1 MPAERPSSSARIAVV
16 LPFALSPDHSVGVKV
31 RRTVRVWNDLG
42 AVGRV
47 FVMGD
52 PESWDPAVVSVSPLR
67 FRGEFWRQLSVRG
80 LMAAVHDW
88 SPDVIYTRFSHYA
101 PYFHDQLRT
110 VPTCMEVNT
119 DVVHELPLWSRSAA
133 VHHRFFGDRADRY
146 VSGYVYLTA
155 ELGRRDPIRGSRPS
169 CVIANGI
176 DLDESPS
183 TPAPANVRP
192 RVLFVAGTASP
203 WQGADK
209 VLRLAQLR
217 PDLDIDLVGPA
228 VDGPQPPSNL
238 RLRGLLTTSAV
249 REIAAEADVA
259 LGTLA
264 LHRKGM
270 DEACP
275 LKLRE
280 YLALGVPSVVAHA
293 DPDIDHL
300 DVPWL
305 LRIPNS
311 ADNVDQFADAI
322 GTFAHEMRGVRV
334 PREQVAHLD
343 LHQKEPV
350 RLSFLEELRRTSHDG
365 RS

>member
-1 MPAERPSSSARIAVV
+1 VPAERPSSSARIALV
-16 LPFALSPDHSVGVKV
+16 LPFALSPDDSVGVKV

-52 PESWDPAVVSVSPLR
+52 PGSWDPATVSVSPLR
-67 FRGEFWRQLSVRG
+67 RGELWRQISVRR
-80 LMAAVHDW
+80 LTATVRDW
-88 SPDVIYTRFSHYA
+88 GADVVYTRFSHYA
-101 PYFHDQLRT
+101 PYFHEQLRF

-119 DVVHELPLWSRSAA
+119 DVVRELPLWSRRAA
-133 VHHRFFGDRADRY
+133 MHHRIFGDRADSN
-146 VSGYVYLTA
+146 VDGYVFLTA
-155 ELGRRDPIRGSRPS
+155 ELKRRDRRAGSRPA
-169 CVIANGI
+169 CVIANGV
-176 DLDESPS
+176 DLDSLPS
-183 TPAPANVRP
+183 APAPANTRP

-203 WQGADK
+203 WQGEDK
-209 VLRLAQLR
+209 VYRLAQLR
-217 PDLDIDLVGPA
+217 PDLDIDLVGPRGVA
-228 VDGPQPPSNL
+228 SQPPSNL
-238 RLRGLLTTSAV
+238 RLWGLLTTSAL
-249 REIAAEADVA
+249 REVAAEADIA

-280 YLALGVPSVVAHA
+280 YLALGVPSVVAHS

-305 LRIPNS
+305 LRVPNR
-311 ADNVDQFADAI
+311 ADNVESFADAI

-350 RLSFLEELRRTSHDG
+350 RLDFLEHLGRTSRDG
-365 RS
+365 GA